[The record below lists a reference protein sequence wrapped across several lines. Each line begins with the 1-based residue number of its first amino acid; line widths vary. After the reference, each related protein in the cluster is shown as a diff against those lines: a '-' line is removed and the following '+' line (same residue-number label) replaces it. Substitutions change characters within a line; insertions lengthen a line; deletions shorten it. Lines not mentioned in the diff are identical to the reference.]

1 MRVCVCVC
9 DALQLNV
16 IRQTHTCRKVITHTL
31 TLTHTHTH
39 SHTHTHTHTH
49 TLTHTHTHSHSHTF
63 PVSDAL
69 YDEVI
74 TGECAGLIEAAHVHL
89 PSKGDAERL
98 SAVDAQLGECY
109 EGGVDGQGE
118 LDGQLWRDHG
128 GQDQGALQEELVA
141 VALLVHCAWW
151 GVEEWCET
159 GQCIA

>member
-1 MRVCVCVC
+1 MCVCMCVC
-9 DALQLNV
+9 DATHPL
-16 IRQTHTCRKVITHTL
+16 THT
-31 TLTHTHTH
+31 THTHTPFQ
-39 SHTHTHTHTH
+39 S
-49 TLTHTHTHSHSHTF
+49 
-63 PVSDAL
+63 SDAL

-74 TGECAGLIEAAHVHL
+74 TGERAGLIEAAHVHL

-141 VALLVHCAWW
+141 VALLVHRAW
-151 GVEEWCET
+151 GGGQRCET
-159 GQCIA
+159 EQCM